1 MSDAIPP
8 ATASGAGLLV
18 CGPCGTLVRRQPGR
32 LSCPLC
38 GAPLDRRKP
47 NSLSRT
53 WALLISAV
61 LLYFPANLLPVMETA
76 SLLEDHKDTIIG
88 GVVYF
93 WTTGS
98 TGLAVLIFSVSI
110 VIPMVKMGILAY
122 LALAVRSRSVPSR
135 RQCMT
140 MYRLIE
146 FIGRWSMLDV
156 FVVALMV
163 GLVRF
168 HSLAEV
174 AAGPGASAFGA
185 VVILTMLAARSFDPR
200 LIWDKDSRADD

>member
-1 MSDAIPP
+1 MTGPSLP
-8 ATASGAGLLV
+8 ATASGAGLMV
-18 CGPCGTLVRRQPGR
+18 CRSCGTLVRRRPGR
-32 LSCPLC
+32 LACPRC
-38 GAPLDRRKP
+38 GAPLDQRKP
-47 NSLSRT
+47 DSLSRT

-61 LLYFPANLLPVMETA
+61 LLYLPANLLPVMETT
-76 SLLEDHKDTIIG
+76 SLLERHEDTIIG

-98 TGLAVLIFSVSI
+98 AGLAVLIFTVSI
-110 VIPMVKMGILAY
+110 LIPLFKMGILAY
-122 LALAVRSRSVPSR
+122 LALAARSGSVPSR

-168 HSLAEV
+168 NSMAAV

-185 VVILTMLAARSFDPR
+185 VVILTMLAVRAFDPR
-200 LIWDKDSRADD
+200 LIWDKDCRADD